1 MKNKRFLL
9 GLLAIALVFGITAGG
24 CDNVQIVAF
33 ERAEAVSN
41 VSVIYT
47 PFSTPISQPDPVDQD
62 EISGILVSWDPSKNA
77 VSYNV
82 YVGIDVGKS
91 DSMSFLATTKSS
103 HWPNWGLSLSKTD
116 VLSTTVDQSANM
128 KVRFG
133 ITAEDFDGNHV
144 ASDIVWSEYIT
155 VPYYWIVILH

>member
-82 YVGIDVGKS
+82 YVEYSGGRG
-91 DSMSFLATTKSS
+91 MHLLATTRSS
-103 HWPNWGLSLSKTD
+103 SWPNWAPSLSKTD
-116 VLSTTVDQSANM
+116 ASGSVYPPDASVE
-128 KVRFG
+128 VRFG

-144 ASDIVWSEYIT
+144 ASDIVWSKPIT
-155 VPYYWIVILH
+155 VHNYWRDALGL